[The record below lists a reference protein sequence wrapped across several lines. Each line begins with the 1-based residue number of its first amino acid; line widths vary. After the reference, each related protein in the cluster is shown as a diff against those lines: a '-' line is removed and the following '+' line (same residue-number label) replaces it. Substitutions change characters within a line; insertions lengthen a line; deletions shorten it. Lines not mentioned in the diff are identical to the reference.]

1 VVAVVPTSD
10 RGRRRA
16 VPAAEVD
23 VVVRASRVFG
33 SLIATT
39 LAQVQPPVSMP
50 QWRVLVLAAEGGCHV
65 STIAEDLA
73 VHPSNATRIVD
84 RLVSAGLVE
93 RHREDADRRQVLVT
107 LTERGGALYDTA
119 MDLRRDRLEAA
130 MVRLSA
136 PERRDLVAVL
146 ERFTEAVL
154 QGPGPTTGPD
164 PG

>member
-1 VVAVVPTSD
+1 MVPTSD

-16 VPAAEVD
+16 VPAAQVD

-39 LAQVQPPVSMP
+39 LAQVEPPVSMP
-50 QWRVLVLAAEGGCHV
+50 QWRVLVLASADGCHV

-73 VHPSNATRIVD
+73 VHASNATRIVD

-93 RHREDADRRQVLVT
+93 RRREDADRRQVLVT
-107 LTERGGALYDTA
+107 LTARGRALYDEA
-119 MDLRRDRLEAA
+119 MDLRRERIEAVMSRLTADD
-130 MVRLSA
+130 
-136 PERRDLVAVL
+136 RRDLVAAL
-146 ERFTEAVL
+146 GRFTEAAL
-154 QGPGPTTGPD
+154 QGTGPARGPD